1 MKIDIA
7 VENENAHFRFD
18 KPTINFP
25 FVFTFIDR
33 ISKTLIEV
41 NLDLDTFELLFQ
53 EIFSKVNITELNM
66 MIDEIKR

>member
-18 KPTINFP
+18 ESTINFP
-25 FVFTFIDR
+25 FIFTFIDR
-33 ISKTLIEV
+33 TSKTLIEV
-41 NLDLDTFELLFQ
+41 NLNLDTFELLFQ